1 MTNPQAE
8 NSSTA
13 GASSTTPPVWGRTP
27 KRVRAKLKTQGDCS
41 ALLATLIREA
51 RSGLLPTDHLSRYAN
66 ALSLLARMI
75 EGSDMEARIERLE
88 KAASRNPHTRVGMQA

>member
-1 MTNPQAE
+1 MLNPQA
-8 NSSTA
+8 NSSSPVGTSPA
-13 GASSTTPPVWGRTP
+13 TPPFGRKP

-75 EGSDMEARIERLE
+75 EGSDMEARIEALE
-88 KAASRNPHTRVGMQA
+88 RAAAARSQPARAA

>member
-1 MTNPQAE
+1 MTNPQA
-8 NSSTA
+8 NSQDTV
-13 GASSTTPPVWGRTP
+13 GASPASPPFGRKP

-66 ALSLLARMI
+66 ALSLLSRMI
-75 EGSDMEARIERLE
+75 EGSDMERRLERLE
-88 KAASRNPHTRVGMQA
+88 EAARAKGRLAA

>member
-1 MTNPQAE
+1 MTNPQAD
-8 NSSTA
+8 NPTA
-13 GASSTTPPVWGRTP
+13 AGVSPGTPPVWGRTP
-27 KRVRAKLKTQGDCS
+27 PRRVRAKLKTQGDCS

-75 EGSDMEARIERLE
+75 EGSDMEARIEALE
-88 KAASRNPHTRVGMQA
+88 KAAIGRNVRAA

>member
-1 MTNPQAE
+1 MTNPQAD
-8 NSSTA
+8 NPTTA
-13 GASSTTPPVWGRTP
+13 GVAPGTPPFGRTP

-75 EGSDMEARIERLE
+75 EGSDMEARIDALE
-88 KAASRNPHTRVGMQA
+88 KAAMARGVRAGLQ